1 MKRKQSLLLILS
13 LVVLFAACKKG
24 NQPETKLEEQSMH
37 QDMSGSHKPPFI
49 GADALSQQTIWE
61 LQQAR
66 SATAK
71 YRNIKNALDDQYED
85 IKLVMPNMGFH
96 FMKKPIVDTVI
107 DFGKPEVL
115 VYNKDQDGS
124 FKLVA
129 VEYVY
134 PLHLSP
140 TIPPEGFTGSSDVW
154 DRNTD
159 FDLWTLHAWVWQFNP
174 DGVFNPTNP
183 LVIVP

>member
-1 MKRKQSLLLILS
+1 M
-13 LVVLFAACKKG
+13 VLFAACKKG
-24 NQPETKLEEQSMH
+24 NQPEPKVDEPGMH
-37 QDMSGSHKPPFI
+37 NEIFSSQKPPFI
-49 GADALSQQTIWE
+49 GTDTLGQRTVWE

-66 SATAK
+66 AATAK
-71 YRNIKNALDDQYED
+71 YRDIRHALDDQYED
-85 IKLVMPNMGFH
+85 INLVMPNMGFH
-96 FMKKPIVDTVI
+96 FMKRAIVDSVI
-107 DFGKPEVL
+107 DFRKPEVL
-115 VYNKDQDGS
+115 VYNKDQDGT

-140 TIPPEGFTGSSDVW
+140 TLPPEGFTGSADVW
-154 DRNTD
+154 ERNTD

-174 DGVFNPTNP
+174 AGVFNPTNP